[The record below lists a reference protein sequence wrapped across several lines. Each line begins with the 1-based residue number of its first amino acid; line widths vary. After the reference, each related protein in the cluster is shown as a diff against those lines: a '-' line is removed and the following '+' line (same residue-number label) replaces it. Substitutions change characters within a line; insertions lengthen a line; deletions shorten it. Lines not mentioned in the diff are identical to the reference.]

1 LKDARME
8 AMLFPDEALAL
19 LREARY
25 DPDACRGFNRPAGAF
40 LWSDERLPQAR
51 EICCA
56 HASRAEFYLL
66 AFRSSLIQGEPI
78 EEFRS
83 PWEQLRQACP
93 EWPGFRAER
102 SSTHLA
108 RALARERALARLLP
122 DPVLMLVAVL
132 LAVPF
137 LLFILAVPIS
147 VQHSAL
153 HLQRASHSAWLW
165 IGLGAQAVGI
175 LFWEFLFKGWNRLS
189 QVEAKWSAGVAKR
202 GAIDVLVMK
211 GCWVFG
217 LQGFTLFLFRMLMD
231 GGVRFRACCYV
242 YLLYAVPALLLLALR
257 WKAWTRVEVLFL
269 RWAWVPILTF
279 GLPLLLPILIAR
291 GLVRVIW

>member
-1 LKDARME
+1 MDT
-8 AMLFPDEALAL
+8 MLFPDEALAM

-25 DPDACRGFNRPAGAF
+25 DPAACRGFNRPAGAF
-40 LWSDERLPQAR
+40 LWSDERLHQVR
-51 EICCA
+51 GICSD
-56 HASRAEFYLL
+56 HGSRAEFYLL
-66 AFRSSLIQGEPI
+66 AYRSSLIQGEPI
-78 EEFRS
+78 EEFRG

-102 SSTHLA
+102 SSSHLA
-108 RALARERALARLLP
+108 RALARERTFARLLP
-122 DPVLMLVAVL
+122 DSVLILVAVL
-132 LAVPF
+132 LAVP
-137 LLFILAVPIS
+137 LLLLILAVPIS
-147 VQHSAL
+147 VQQSAL
-153 HLQRASHSAWLW
+153 NLQRASHSAWFW
-165 IGLGAQAVGI
+165 IGLGVQVIGI
-175 LFWEFLFKGWNRLS
+175 LFWEFLFKGWDRLS
-189 QVEAKWSAGVAKR
+189 QVEAKWGAGGAKR
-202 GAIDVLVMK
+202 GAIDVLVTK
-211 GCWVFG
+211 GVWVFG

-257 WKAWTRVEVLFL
+257 WKAWTRVELLFL